1 MVKIICIF
9 IVFLSSVLNLSAQ
22 SYDVD
27 LIPKELKS
35 YAKAVVRLDERTITI
50 SSPSNMV
57 YRIRK
62 ATTIFNQANE
72 DLAATVVFYN
82 KTKKIKSLGLNIY
95 DAKGSLIGK
104 VKESDFEDQSCIS
117 DYSLFEDAR
126 MKRYFPSI
134 SNYPITIEET
144 VEIRNNQTLAIP
156 DWFPQAEDNISI
168 EKGSFEI
175 LKSPDYSINFKS
187 FGIAKPQIT
196 TQGKVESIKWT
207 LENVKANKQEPYSI
221 SADQRLP
228 NLKISPV
235 KFSYDGFDG
244 EYTDWKSY
252 GKWVYDKLLT
262 GRNDLPASTVAT
274 IKNLVKDCKT
284 QKEAA
289 QLIYEYAQKKNRYIS
304 VQIGIGGF
312 QPMKASEVDA
322 MSYGDCKALVNYT
335 ASLLSAAGIESIYTE
350 VCAGRE
356 KVDYLKD
363 FASIGQG
370 NHIILCLPF
379 AKDTTWLECTSKDTP
394 FGFLGSFTQD
404 RRVLLIKKEG
414 GELVKTPAY
423 NWDKNLQERNAYFD
437 LEASGKLTGSIKTT
451 FAGLQYENREG
462 YNELTP
468 IKKEEE
474 LKSDYG
480 DIPDFNM
487 VSYQLQQEKSAPVW
501 TENLK
506 LNTAHFVNKNGKY
519 LLFDVNP
526 VNVSRANPKEVM
538 NRKNEL
544 YINVGYTD
552 IDSVRINIPQNYKV
566 ETLPMG
572 IDKTFEFGSYQFKTI
587 VKNGQLLTVRKMI
600 LKNGTYLAEAYDSFL
615 TFYETA
621 KKFDKSRCVLVAKE

>member
-1 MVKIICIF
+1 M
-9 IVFLSSVLNLSAQ
+9 LNLTAQ

-50 SSPSNMV
+50 NSPSNMV

-72 DLAATVVFYN
+72 DLAETVVFYN
-82 KTKKIKSLGLNIY
+82 KTRKIKSLGLTIY

-104 VKESDFEDQSCIS
+104 IKESDFEDRSYVS

-126 MKRYFPSI
+126 IKRYSPAI
-134 SNYPITIEET
+134 TNYPITIEET
-144 VEIRNNQTLAIP
+144 LEIRNNQTLSIP
-156 DWFPQAEDNISI
+156 EWFPQTQDNISI

-175 LKSPDYSINFKS
+175 LKNPDYDVNFQS
-187 FGIAKPQIT
+187 FGIGKPQIT
-196 TQGKVESIKWT
+196 NQGKVESIKWRV
-207 LENVKANKQEPYSI
+207 ENVKASKYEAYSVN
-221 SADQRLP
+221 ADQRVP

-235 KFSYDGFDG
+235 KFTYDGVDG
-244 EYTDWKSY
+244 EYINWKSY
-252 GKWVYDKLLT
+252 GKWVYDKLLS
-262 GRNDLPASTVAT
+262 GRNDLPATT
-274 IKNLVKDCKT
+274 ISFIKDLVKDCKT

-322 MSYGDCKALVNYT
+322 LSYGDCKALVNYT

-350 VCAGRE
+350 VAAGRD

-379 AKDTTWLECTSKDTP
+379 ASDTTWLECTSKDTP

-404 RRVLLIKKEG
+404 RRVLIIKKDG

-423 NWDKNLQERNAYFD
+423 GYQKNLQERNAYFD
-437 LEASGKLTGSIKTT
+437 LDSFGKLNGKIETS
-451 FAGLQYENREG
+451 FSGLQYENREG
-462 YNELTP
+462 YTELTP
-468 IKKEEE
+468 IKKEEQ
-474 LKSDYG
+474 LKSAYG
-480 DIPDFNM
+480 DIPDFNI
-487 VSYQLQQEKSAPVW
+487 VSYQLQQDKFAPAW
-501 TENLK
+501 TETLT
-506 LNTAHFVNKNGKY
+506 LNTPHFANKNGKY
-519 LLFDVNP
+519 LIFDVNP
-526 VNVSRANPKEVM
+526 VNVSKANLKEVM

-544 YINVGYTD
+544 YINIGYTD
-552 IDSVRINIPQNYKV
+552 IDSVRIKIPENYKV
-566 ETLPMG
+566 ETLPGG
-572 IDKTFEFGSYQFKTI
+572 IEKKFSFGSYQFKSI
-587 VKNGQLLTVRKMI
+587 VKNGELITVRKMI
-600 LKNGTYLAEAYDSFL
+600 LENGTYPAEDYESFL
-615 TFYETA
+615 SFYETA
-621 KKFDKSRCVLVAKE
+621 KKFDKSRCILVLK